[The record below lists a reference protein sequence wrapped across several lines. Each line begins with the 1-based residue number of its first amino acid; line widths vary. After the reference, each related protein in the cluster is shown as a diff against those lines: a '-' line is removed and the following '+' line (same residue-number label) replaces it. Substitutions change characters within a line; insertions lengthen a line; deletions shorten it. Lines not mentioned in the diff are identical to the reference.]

1 MEIRHIRT
9 FVHVAELRSL
19 TRAAAF
25 LRVSQPAL
33 SRQIRLLEGELRT
46 TLFHRHGHGVTLTH
60 SGELLFERSA
70 ALLTE
75 FENIRQD
82 IATPGRKARNL
93 TGTVSIGVPI
103 SVSPLL
109 AHPFLDNCRK
119 LYPGITLK
127 LVEGFSSLIHEWLL
141 SGSIELA
148 ILYGPPT
155 GNVIT
160 QVPLLEEDLFAIGA
174 PSPENRN
181 RPFIRARDLNKH
193 QLILP
198 HRPHPIREITLQ
210 SGIRPAAV
218 IEVDAMGIMVELA
231 RAGVGYTIL
240 PGPAVMREIAAGTVV
255 RIAIRDP
262 GLSWTVS
269 LGYANW
275 RPLSAAAET
284 IFRLM
289 RSEISSLVHQGRW
302 PARLVPSPD
311 VPLQAAPRGSAGVRQ
326 RRKPS
331 DGPATAGDRRR

>member
-1 MEIRHIRT
+1 MEIRHIRS

-25 LRVSQPAL
+25 LRLSQPAL
-33 SRQIRLLEGELRT
+33 SRQIRLLESELKT
-46 TLFHRHGHGVTLTH
+46 TLFHRHGHGVALTR

-75 FENIRQD
+75 FENLRQD
-82 IATPGRKARNL
+82 IAAPGRVARHL
-93 TGTVSIGVPI
+93 TGTVSIGVSI

-109 AHPFLDNCRK
+109 AHPFLENCRK

-127 LVEGFSSLIHEWLL
+127 LVEGFSSLINEWLL

-148 ILYGPPT
+148 MLYGPPT

-174 PSPENRN
+174 PSPENCN
-181 RPFIRARDLNKH
+181 RAFVTAHDLGKY

-198 HRPHPIREITLQ
+198 HRPHPIRELALQ

-218 IEVDAMGIMVELA
+218 IEVDAMGIMLELA

-240 PGPAVMREIAAGTVV
+240 PGPAVMREMASGTVA
-255 RIAIRDP
+255 RIPIREP

-275 RPLSAAAET
+275 RPLSAAAEA

-289 RSEISSLVHQGRW
+289 RSEIASLVHQGRW
-302 PARLVPSPD
+302 PARIAPGPD
-311 VPLQAAPRGSAGVRQ
+311 VTFPLPRQKPAARQ
-326 RRKPS
+326 HRK
-331 DGPATAGDRRR
+331 